1 MGLTYEIWLT
11 RMETV
16 EILKGVASGLVYM
29 HDSPIMVKPDN
40 VVLTAV
46 SEELNLRN
54 AISEV
59 NQ

>member
-1 MGLTYEIWLT
+1 MTQ
-11 RMETV
+11 METV
-16 EILKGVASGLVYM
+16 EMLKGVASGLVYM
-29 HDSPIMVKPDN
+29 HNSPIMVKPDN